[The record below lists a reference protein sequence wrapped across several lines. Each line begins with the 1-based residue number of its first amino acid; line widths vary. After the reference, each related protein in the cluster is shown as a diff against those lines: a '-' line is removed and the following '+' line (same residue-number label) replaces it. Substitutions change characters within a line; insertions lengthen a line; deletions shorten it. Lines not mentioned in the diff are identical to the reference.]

1 MSIEQLIDPF
11 YRDLPAE
18 IFRKELII
26 GQLCWIP
33 TLHLNKIPMIMEVER
48 ADPKEVYA
56 TKFRVRNLS
65 EKDFRQRPKLPIKS
79 LNLRETEELIINK
92 AKKRPA
98 IIVNVSPTIFDDMTK
113 LLKSLGRL
121 HLQEECLFF
130 VPIYNI
136 ETAEHIGGFPP
147 LMVSRIKALMYSQFF
162 YCPPLRKL
170 VLSGGVAR
178 LDRLQIVIPT
188 NRAVYD
194 PLPVVLSDDALAV
207 LLSMIRFLFG
217 SAETDLSAYKE
228 ILRETLPPEAMPA

>member
-170 VLSGGVAR
+170 GLSGGVAR

-228 ILRETLPPEAMPA
+228 ILRDTLPPEAMPA

>member
-18 IFRKELII
+18 TFRKELII

-33 TLHLNKIPMIMEVER
+33 TLHLNKIPMIMDVER

-56 TKFRVRNLS
+56 TKFRVRNLL

-98 IIVNVSPTIFDDMTK
+98 IIVNASPTIFDDMTK

-130 VPIYNI
+130 IPIYNI
-136 ETAEHIGGFPP
+136 ETAAHIGGFPP

-162 YCPPLRKL
+162 YCPPLGR
-170 VLSGGVAR
+170 VGLSGGVAR
-178 LDRLQIVIPT
+178 LDRFQLVIST
-188 NRAVYD
+188 NRAVCD
-194 PLPVVLSDDALAV
+194 PLPVALSDDALAV

-217 SAETDLSAYKE
+217 SAETDLSAYRE
-228 ILRETLPPEAMPA
+228 ILRDTLPPEAMPA